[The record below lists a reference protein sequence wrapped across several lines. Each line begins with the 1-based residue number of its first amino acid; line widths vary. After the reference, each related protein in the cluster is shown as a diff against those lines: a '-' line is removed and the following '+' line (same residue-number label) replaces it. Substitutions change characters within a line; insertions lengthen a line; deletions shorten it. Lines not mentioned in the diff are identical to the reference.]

1 MLYKKYHR
9 NFVRK
14 FKKGFKFKL
23 VFVKRDLDIYEV
35 TANPF
40 ILEGDDIMPTC
51 IQVPV
56 TKVKVAKVIWS
67 KIILVYPGGRIDRRI
82 KIIEEDAVQK
92 IS

>member
-1 MLYKKYHR
+1 MEMLYKKYHR
-9 NFVRK
+9 NFVRQ

-56 TKVKVAKVIWS
+56 TKVAKVIWS
-67 KIILVYPGGRIDRRI
+67 KIILVFSGGRIDRRI
-82 KIIEEDAVQK
+82 KIIEEDAVQE